1 MKYCFAHDDDGHNYL
16 IPLSLKER
24 FYHDMEKAYG
34 LDDFSIVDW
43 VDEYR
48 CGSVTGYSF
57 ENPEAI
63 GRKIVN
69 LIPKEKIEALKKSM
83 EAINK
88 KQ

>member
-1 MKYCFAHDDDGHNYL
+1 MKYCFARDNDGHNYL
-16 IPLSLKER
+16 IPLHLKEK
-24 FYHDMEKAYG
+24 FNTDIEKAYG
-34 LDDFSIVDW
+34 SNDFSVVDW

-48 CGSVTGYSF
+48 CGSITGYSF
-57 ENPEAI
+57 ENPEI
-63 GRKIVN
+63 IERKIVN